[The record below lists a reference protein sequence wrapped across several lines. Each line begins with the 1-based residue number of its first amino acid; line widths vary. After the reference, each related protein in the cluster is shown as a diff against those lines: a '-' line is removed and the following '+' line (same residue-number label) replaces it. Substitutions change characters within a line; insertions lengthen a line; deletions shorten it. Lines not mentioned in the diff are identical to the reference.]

1 MKSTTSHI
9 NYRSLDDLK
18 VGDVFATQGY
28 TLTQADITSFAFS
41 FDPQPFHID
50 AVTAEKSIF
59 GGQIASGFH
68 TIALCFR
75 LFIQSG
81 VFNNSSLGGTG
92 LDEVRWF
99 APVRPRDTLRAEV
112 EVIKVIPSKT
122 KTERGVAILQYRG
135 YNQRNELVVSFY
147 GNHYLLR

>member
-1 MKSTTSHI
+1 MSASTSHI
-9 NYRSLDDLK
+9 HHRSLDDLR
-18 VGDVFATQGY
+18 VGEVFSTQGY
-28 TLTQADITSFAFS
+28 TLTQADITSFAFA

-50 AVTAEKSIF
+50 AVAAEQSIF

-81 VFNNSSLGGTG
+81 IFNNSSLGGTG

-99 APVRPRDTLRAEV
+99 APVRPGDTLRAEV
-112 EVIKVIPSKT
+112 EVISLHPSKS
-122 KTERGVAILQYRG
+122 KAERGVAVLQYRG
-135 YNQRNELVVSFY
+135 YNQRQELVVSFY